1 MTHDPFA
8 PEQEFAFH
16 VSSLGCK
23 QKDPCSFL
31 HLMTHFY
38 DDHGSLA
45 VVFFLFKPAQSRQGF
60 ASSLRPLHSLRQ
72 GATPNLLDHWLHES
86 PSLPLEPLLSSLY
99 PSFASQIPSF
109 TTTKSC

>member
-31 HLMTHFY
+31 HLMPHFY